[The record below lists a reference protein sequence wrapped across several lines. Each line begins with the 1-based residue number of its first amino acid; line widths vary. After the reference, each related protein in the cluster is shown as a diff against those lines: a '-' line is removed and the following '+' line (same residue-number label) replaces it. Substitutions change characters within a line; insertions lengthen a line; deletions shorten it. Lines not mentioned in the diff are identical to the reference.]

1 MNSPSFNPGIEPA
14 QFQNIVVFDTGSLAD
29 VVESLPAVKAL
40 RQHFSRSTLTI
51 VAGAVQG
58 EVLKFAECADKIIV
72 QDHYE
77 LVKGDKVTAGWNL
90 ISAGARLGVG
100 KYDLA
105 IDLNEFSE
113 SGVLAWLSR
122 ATSRIGVRHQS
133 KLAKWLFNI
142 RNPRVSRPRRKVDQY
157 AEAIEAIGVQVI
169 DRSIRLPIAGKFDT
183 AIQKRLKRSPWNP
196 GELLVGL
203 YPETSGTQSA
213 WPASRFAEVAGL
225 LVNHYNARIALVG
238 EAKNS
243 PVIKDVAAKLRNE
256 YQHEVVMLAGIPVAE
271 QIAGL
276 ACCTLMATAEAGW
289 ARLSAAVDTPTV
301 LLTDTRDEHLD
312 PESPGQRHHFLYQPQ
327 LEAISTDQV
336 FDVICGMLR
345 TSRTGALFDR

>member
-1 MNSPSFNPGIEPA
+1 M
-14 QFQNIVVFDTGSLAD
+14 
-29 VVESLPAVKAL
+29 
-40 RQHFSRSTLTI
+40 
-51 VAGAVQG
+51 
-58 EVLKFAECADKIIV
+58 
-72 QDHYE
+72 
-77 LVKGDKVTAGWNL
+77 L
-90 ISAGARLGVG
+90 I
-100 KYDLA
+100 
-105 IDLNEFSE
+105 
-113 SGVLAWLSR
+113 
-122 ATSRIGVRHQS
+122 
-133 KLAKWLFNI
+133 
-142 RNPRVSRPRRKVDQY
+142 
-157 AEAIEAIGVQVI
+157 
-169 DRSIRLPIAGKFDT
+169 
-183 AIQKRLKRSPWNP
+183 
-196 GELLVGL
+196 GL

-271 QIAGL
+271 RIAGL
-276 ACCTLMATAEAGW
+276 ACCTLMVTAEAGW

-312 PESPGQRHHFLYQPQ
+312 PDSAGQRHHFLYQPQ

-345 TSRTGALFDR
+345 TSRTGALFNR